1 MHFDQFS
8 HSVAS
13 DSLRPHGLQH
23 ARLPCPSPTPRACS
37 NSCPSSR
44 WCHPTVSSSVIPFS
58 SCLQSFPASGS
69 FPSSLFFASGGQR
82 IGVSASAISP
92 SNEYSGLISFR
103 IDWFDNLAVSG
114 TLWNL
119 LQHQSSKASIIQW
132 CSAFFMVQLSH
143 PHMKYSL
150 CNVLWSLIMFHGVN
164 TDSAVKGYLL
174 SQKQFSSQTE

>member
-1 MHFDQFS
+1 M
-8 HSVAS
+8 S
-13 DSLRPHGLQH
+13 DSLPLHGLQH
-23 ARLPCPSPTPRACS
+23 DRLPCPSLSLGVYS
-37 NSCPSSR
+37 NSCSLSR
-44 WCHPTVSSSVIPFS
+44 WCHPIISSSVVPIS
-58 SCLQSFPASGS
+58 SCLLFFPASGYFLIS
-69 FPSSLFFASGGQR
+69 QLFASGGHSF
-82 IGVSASAISP
+82 GTSASAISP

-119 LQHQSSKASIIQW
+119 LQHQSSKSSIIQW